1 MHTVEQKTIEHPQ
14 DKPEF
19 YYFEVLEC
27 VRRLLL
33 AAIIGIVSADAAA
46 APVLGVLICL
56 VATYVFNT
64 FRPFKDP
71 SNSSLNI
78 ILANALTL
86 FFLAALMIKMDATS
100 DDTSDQELFGILLVS
115 FLSAGPVLSV
125 LEVFWDWVVLG
136 HLRVGSHAAQAQAL
150 EQEQASVRRKD
161 SFKFDAPKESAEDLL
176 RISLKD
182 VLRGAKKLGISRQL
196 ATKVSRVTHSW
207 SKSE

>member
-1 MHTVEQKTIEHPQ
+1 MKITIM
-14 DKPEF
+14 
-19 YYFEVLEC
+19 
-27 VRRLLL
+27 RLSLG
-33 AAIIGIVSADAAA
+33 AIIGIVSESAAA
-46 APVLGVLICL
+46 APVLGVIISAFYL
-56 VATYVFNT
+56 TVFTNCK
-64 FRPFKDP
+64 PHGDP
-71 SNSSLNI
+71 SDNSLGITLGFSLV
-78 ILANALTL
+78 L